1 MALPDVP
8 ASVIPKHY
16 EGDLSDFSDDFVQA
30 RLDEVV
36 DKIEARWGA
45 TVQKRLTSGALKTR
59 TYQAVVVRVAARLF
73 RNPEGYESESE
84 GQYDYRLRA
93 TVASGTLWFTDD
105 DQADLTGIN
114 PKSTPLPGTVGLS
127 PRWGW

>member
-8 ASVIPKHY
+8 TSVVPKHF
-16 EGDLSDFSDDFVQA
+16 EGDLDSFTDEFVQA

-45 TVQKRLTSGALKTR
+45 TVQARLASGKLKKR
-59 TYQAVVVRVAARLF
+59 TYEAVVVRVAARLF
-73 RNPEGYESESE
+73 RNPDGFDMEQE
-84 GQYDYRLRA
+84 GQYQYKLRA

-105 DQADLTGIN
+105 DQRDLTGID
-114 PKSTPLPGTVGLS
+114 PRAATFPRTVGLS
-127 PRWGW
+127 PKWVW